1 MKRIKVKIT
10 ETKRTVEPY
19 EGETIEDKCSRITE
33 NKEPITDGAP
43 IVHTKRADGVQAQYN
58 IRTDKWDVALTAMDR
73 VAESKKN
80 KIKENMKKGL
90 TKQPKETETEVPKEP
105 EQSKAES

>member
-19 EGETIEDKCSRITE
+19 EGETIEDKCCRIIE
-33 NKEPITDGAP
+33 NNEPITDGAP

-58 IRTDKWDVALTAMDR
+58 IRTDKWDVALTAMDK

-80 KIKENMKKGL
+80 KIKERMSKGL
-90 TKQPKETETEVPKEP
+90 SGQPKEEQPKE
-105 EQSKAES
+105 ES

>member
-19 EGETIEDKCSRITE
+19 EGETIEDKCARIIE
-33 NKEPITDGAP
+33 NNEPITDGAP

-58 IRTDKWDVALTAMDR
+58 IRTDKWDVALTAMDK

-80 KIKENMKKGL
+80 KIKERMSKGL
-90 TKQPKETETEVPKEP
+90 SGQPKEEQTKE